1 KVNMTLFAP
10 DELTPEHM
18 ISFGSQTYGAELL
31 ITGVPTNSQGEPSW
45 ATLDDLL
52 ATPHAHGMLA
62 CIETISHVHQWVSMT
77 AGELVSPFPRLKVRF
92 AATIDEAID
101 GKATTVNPAA
111 WVHLGH
117 GCLEHG
123 FEVVEGLEPW
133 EDEEIESIPGLSNG
147 HEDEDY
153 RSVTDIAQRIAHQQG
168 NILFMALPL
177 CYAQQIAAK
186 LCQNNRIHLASA
198 STDFRVNDTLQFYDG
213 ATHGERMDQSLSSW
227 SQWVRAVEGAWRGAA
242 RILFKN
248 GDPSG

>member
-1 KVNMTLFAP
+1 MTLFAP

-18 ISFGSQTYGAELL
+18 IAFGSQTYGAELL
-31 ITGVPTNSQGEPSW
+31 VTGVPTNSRDEPCW
-45 ATLDDLL
+45 TTMDDLL
-52 ATPHAHGMLA
+52 ASPHVHGMLT
-62 CIETISHVHQWVSMT
+62 CLETISHVHQWVCMT
-77 AGELVSPFPRLKVRF
+77 TDALASPFPRLKVRF
-92 AATIDEAID
+92 AATLDEVFD

-123 FEVVEGLEPW
+123 FEVVEGPDPW
-133 EDEEIESIPGLSNG
+133 QEEEVRSIPGLSNG
-147 HEDEDY
+147 HEDDDY
-153 RSVTDIAQRIAHQQG
+153 RCVTDIAQRIARQQG

-227 SQWVRAVEGAWRGAA
+227 SQWVRAVEEAWRGAS

-248 GDPSG
+248 RDPSE